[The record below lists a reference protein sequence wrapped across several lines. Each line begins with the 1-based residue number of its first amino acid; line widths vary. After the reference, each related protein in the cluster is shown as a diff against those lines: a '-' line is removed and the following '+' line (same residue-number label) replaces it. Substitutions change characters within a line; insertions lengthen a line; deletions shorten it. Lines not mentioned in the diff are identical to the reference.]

1 MVIARSEQ
9 SPRAVASARDA
20 VEQLTTRLLGVAAGG
35 AWPPAPPLHAKNQ
48 TPFI

>member
-1 MVIARSEQ
+1 
-9 SPRAVASARDA
+9 VASARDA